1 VPKDSIELPADC
13 VELHAMP
20 LHAHAEAD
28 DDGLLPVPEWV
39 HIAPAGEPIEGEGE
53 NLERVV
59 RGRDGR
65 EFAVADPGAVIAA
78 TELPMQFDWDH
89 ESMSYFGGST
99 RAAGWL
105 DAVEY
110 VDEDGVDEDRPE
122 PGFWAHVERWTP
134 KGREDVER
142 GYYRGLSPVIRHQL
156 REPEV
161 EGDDPPAPMLLGFIN
176 VALTNRPN
184 LRMALLNSEGAPS
197 PSTETNEETMNTIPE
212 ELHAAA
218 SAVGL
223 DPSEATPAQFAE
235 ALAPRLSVDDSALR
249 AELAAAQDAHSVLA
263 TDLEA
268 ARAELATYRAKERD
282 EVIGH
287 AIRSGRTSAGNREML
302 ERLYTTDR
310 AAFDTLTGGTA
321 APTPI
326 VEQVTSEAGSAN
338 ALLTLEDLSPREQL
352 FARSIKAQGLRG
364 EDGKPL
370 SGVSLYQKAQE
381 MAKR

>member
-1 VPKDSIELPADC
+1 MPKDSTELPADC

-20 LHAHAEAD
+20 LHAHAEAN

-39 HIAPAGEPIEGEGE
+39 HIAPAGDAVEGESA
-53 NLERVV
+53 ERVV

-65 EFAVADPGAVIAA
+65 EFAVSDPSAVISA

-89 ESMSYFGGST
+89 ESMSFFGGST

-105 DAVEY
+105 DAIKY
-110 VDEDGVDEDRPE
+110 VDDDDTNEDHPE

-134 KGREDVER
+134 MGREDVER

-197 PSTETNEETMNTIPE
+197 PSTETNEETMDTIPE

-249 AELAAAQDAHSVLA
+249 AELTAAQDAHAVVA

-268 ARAELATYRAKERD
+268 ARAELATYRERERD
-282 EVIGH
+282 EVINH
-287 AIRSGRTSAGNREML
+287 AIRSGRTAASNREML
-302 ERLYTTDR
+302 ERLFGTDR

-321 APTPI
+321 PTPI
-326 VEQVTSEAGSAN
+326 VEQVTTEVGTAN
-338 ALLTLEDLSPREQL
+338 ALLKFEDLSPREQL
-352 FARSIKAQGLRG
+352 FSRSIEAQGLRG

-370 SGVSLYQKAQE
+370 KGASLYQKAQE
-381 MAKR
+381 MAQR